1 MNRKFRIKLTRPPAA
16 ANHVAY
22 FSENERPE
30 KVKVSGDEAAFTR
43 KDGEPV
49 SFTDV
54 HMDKLMQCVKERAEE
69 CDADYSI
76 EELTGKREFQIKLE
90 SNGFKADFHVTY
102 SEGNPVP
109 LVTSS
114 LHDPL
119 MPLPDG
125 TPIPFEK
132 LNPLDLQSFIASMAK
147 SNGLNFEFVDL
158 DD

>member
-1 MNRKFRIKLTRPPAA
+1 MYRKFRINLTRPPAA
-16 ANHVAY
+16 ANYLVY
-22 FSENERPE
+22 FSENERAE
-30 KVKVSGDEAAFTR
+30 KVKASGDEEAFTR
-43 KDGEPV
+43 KDGSPIT
-49 SFTDV
+49 FANV
-54 HMDKLMQCVKERAEE
+54 HMDKLTQGVKEQAGE

-76 EELTGKREFQIKLE
+76 EELTGKREFQIRLE
-90 SNGFKADFHVTY
+90 GTGFKADFHVTY
-102 SEGNPVP
+102 NEGNPIP

-114 LHDPL
+114 MHDPL